1 MAWSSNVADPDI
13 KNLVLIFAHIGHCR
27 HIENLNLRWDGQ
39 INCTFTREGSDL
51 PLLEISPNPTFVD
64 LFEKQKVKIN
74 VICGINGVG
83 KTTILR
89 LLSGRLPHGRS
100 DDDLLVVFRDPNG
113 NFVANDSLKVK
124 DGTAKLVTVNRGLLW
139 ADLSLS
145 VLCANGVLNT
155 DEDQFGIARNIAE
168 HYVAHRPLYDDGK
181 DPLFTNLS
189 VDFWGLDETADS
201 IADHLN
207 ENLGWSLDGF
217 EITRFLRQHPVFFAL
232 LAASRDNTFDPLFVR
247 LRKAEEP
254 TELVELYALMD
265 GLDPGNNLEIQIKS
279 LLGHP
284 PLSDEATT
292 PPTQVVR
299 FLREQEDPKPYPIDD
314 YPTVR
319 GELRRLSVEVE
330 GAITRYAEEL
340 KRRFS
345 VDCLHIER
353 GGLEDL
359 LVIHPFKETPTGR
372 RYLGNLSSGEYMD
385 VWARWMLQPTMMQRD
400 ACWLHLDEP
409 DLHLHPE
416 WKRQFLS
423 RFVDAIQST
432 RNYLGKAS
440 EEYRDKVY
448 TIILTTHSPFI
459 LSDVTSDHAILL
471 DLGKNRRPFLR
482 QGSTGT
488 FAGNI
493 GAMFYDQFF
502 MTETIGAY
510 AEKIIAAAIERID
523 TPNALTAGEREHFA
537 KLFSTVGD
545 SLLRKLLIAK
555 LEAKLH
561 EPR

>member
-1 MAWSSNVADPDI
+1 MAWCSNVAYPDI
-13 KNLVLIFAHIGHCR
+13 KNLVLIFAHIGRCR
-27 HIENLNLRWDGQ
+27 HIENLSLRWDGQ
-39 INCTFTREGSDL
+39 INCTFKREGSGL
-51 PLLEISPNPTFVD
+51 PTLEISANPAFID

-89 LLSGRLPHGRS
+89 LLSGRLPHDRAE
-100 DDDLLVVFRDPNG
+100 DDLLIVFRDPQG
-113 NFVANDSLKVK
+113 NFVANNSLIVK
-124 DGTAKLVTVNRGLLW
+124 TGSEEPVTVDQALLW
-139 ADLSLS
+139 GDLSLS
-145 VLCANGVLNT
+145 TLCANRVLNP
-155 DEDQFGIARNIAE
+155 EEEQFGIGRSIAQ
-168 HYVAHRPLYDDGK
+168 HYVEHRSLYDDAR
-181 DPLFTNLS
+181 DPLFSHVS

-207 ENLGWSLDGF
+207 ENLGWKLAGF
-217 EITRFLRQHPVFFAL
+217 EITRLLRQHPVFFAL
-232 LAASRDNTFDPLFVR
+232 LAASRDNTFDPLFSR
-247 LRKAEEP
+247 LRQTAKPKDLPA
-254 TELVELYALMD
+254 LHALMD
-265 GLDPGNNLEIQIKS
+265 GLDPGNKLESRIQG

-284 PLSDEATT
+284 QLFDKAKTSQEQLAE
-292 PPTQVVR
+292 
-299 FLREQEDPKPYPIDD
+299 LIREQDDPKPYPIED
-314 YPTVR
+314 YSTVR
-319 GELRRLSVEVE
+319 EQLGQLSKEVFE
-330 GAITRYAEEL
+330 AIARYADEL
-340 KRRFS
+340 KQRFS
-345 VDCLHIER
+345 VRYLHIGDR
-353 GGLEDL
+353 LEDL
-359 LVIHPFKETPTGR
+359 LVIRPFKETPTGR

-385 VWARWMLQPTMMQRD
+385 IWARWVLQPTMMQSD

-423 RFVDAIQST
+423 RFIDAIQST
-432 RNYLGKAS
+432 REYLSKAS
-440 EEYRDKVY
+440 EDYRDKVY

-471 DLGKNRRPFLR
+471 DLGKNRQPFLR
-482 QGSTGT
+482 QSSTGT

-523 TPNALTAGEREHFA
+523 TPRKLEVGEREHFI

-561 EPR
+561 APN